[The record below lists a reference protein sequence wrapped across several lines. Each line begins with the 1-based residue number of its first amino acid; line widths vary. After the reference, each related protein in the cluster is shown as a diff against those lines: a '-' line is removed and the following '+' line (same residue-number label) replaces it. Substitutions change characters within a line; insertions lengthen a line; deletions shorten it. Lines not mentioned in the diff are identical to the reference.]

1 MRKKILSHEK
11 EFTISINGSSLRY
24 SIHSVSKD
32 EAKKTVSYS
41 DLWQVKNMIEA

>member
-1 MRKKILSHEK
+1 MRKKFYRMK
-11 EFTISINGSSLRY
+11 KNFTISINGSSLRY

-41 DLWQVKNMIEA
+41 DLWQVKKMIEA